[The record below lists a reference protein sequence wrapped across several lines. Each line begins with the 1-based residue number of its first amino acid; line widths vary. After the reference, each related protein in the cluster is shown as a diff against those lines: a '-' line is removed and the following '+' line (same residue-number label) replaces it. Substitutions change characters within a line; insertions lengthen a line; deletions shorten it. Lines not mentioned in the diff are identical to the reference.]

1 MSDDEEN
8 SEMQSDAVLK
18 PEMQEYLRLFPN
30 CKSLMVKIRM
40 IPNNDNKTP
49 ISVINEYAK
58 RTGLNLHYNM
68 PNDMNV
74 GPYYVECKLLSKDRS
89 RVYSDGKGEASTK
102 KEARQIASAH
112 AIESL
117 LMTVR
122 EAEFMSS
129 GKSRVKCT
137 YSLFTAQSF
146 CLSVLWH
153 FFNVWL
159 FIKALNW
166 RRSQSR
172 RPSQVLNV
180 VCISW

>member
-18 PEMQEYLRLFPN
+18 PEMQQYLSRFPN

-58 RTGLNLHYNM
+58 RTGLNLQYNM

-74 GPYYVECKLLSKDRS
+74 GPYYVECKLMSNDRS
-89 RVYSDGKGEASTK
+89 RVYADGRGEASTK
-102 KEARQIASAH
+102 KEARQIASAD
-112 AIESL
+112 AIENL
-117 LMTVR
+117 LKTVK

-129 GKSRVKCT
+129 GKSKVK
-137 YSLFTAQSF
+137 YIFSLSSL
-146 CLSVLWH
+146 LS
-153 FFNVWL
+153 
-159 FIKALNW
+159 
-166 RRSQSR
+166 RSVR
-172 RPSQVLNV
+172 
-180 VCISW
+180 